1 MPSRFRVTIHDRK
14 KGRVQHYDVDRILQ
28 SLCLPRPD
36 GKGEDWMVSMRAV
49 SHEEVAQAI
58 AIMFGRIEEV
68 MGGVP
73 LYVGIEMW
81 LDEAFKPSNQ
91 SVIDYE
97 PK

>member
-1 MPSRFRVTIHDRK
+1 
-14 KGRVQHYDVDRILQ
+14 
-28 SLCLPRPD
+28 
-36 GKGEDWMVSMRAV
+36 MRAV